1 MPKIFSPADIQ
12 QLDKDIQK
20 DYFDRHSP
28 VIICADEVQENE
40 KFPVK
45 VRIGS
50 TYAHPDDGDHYIGS
64 VQLWNRETLLA
75 EAKIYPGA
83 MGNKPG
89 NVEVDF
95 FIVPKVSLNLVAMS
109 YCTKHGLW
117 QSYPKEVKVIHSEI
131 NCK

>member
-1 MPKIFSPADIQ
+1 MPRIFTPVDIQ
-12 QLDKDIQK
+12 QLDKELQK

-28 VIICADEVQENE
+28 VIICADKVNE
-40 KFPVK
+40 GEKIPVK

-50 TYAHPDDGDHYIGS
+50 DYAHPDDGDHYIGS
-64 VQLWNRETLLA
+64 IQLWNRETLLA
-75 EAKIYPGA
+75 EAKIYPGS

-95 FIVPKVSLNLVAMS
+95 FIVPKVSMNLVAMS

-117 QSYPKEVKVIHSEI
+117 QSHPKEVTVIHPDS
-131 NCK
+131 NCR